1 MMVQRSKYQ
10 LEMCLRDALR
20 PLGEG
25 WNLDVI
31 EAIADQYHVKF
42 SDRSESSISEIEC
55 ALRELLGSSANL
67 FIDRFYAE
75 LERAGHKL

>member
-1 MMVQRSKYQ
+1 
-10 LEMCLRDALR
+10 LNALK

-31 EAIADQYHVKF
+31 EAMVEQYRVRFKDESDASIDQ
-42 SDRSESSISEIEC
+42 IEC

-75 LERAGHKL
+75 LRRSGKKL

>member
-1 MMVQRSKYQ
+1 MMAQRGNYH
-10 LEMCLRDALR
+10 LEACLRDALS

-25 WNLDVI
+25 WNIDVI
-31 EAIADQYHVKF
+31 EAIAEQYQVKF
-42 SDRSESSISEIEC
+42 RDESDASIGQIEC

-75 LERAGHKL
+75 LKRAGYSL

>member
-1 MMVQRSKYQ
+1 MMSQSNYH
-10 LEMCLRDALR
+10 LEACLRDALR

-31 EAIADQYHVKF
+31 EAIADHYDVKF
-42 SDRSESSISEIEC
+42 VDESDASIGKIEC
-55 ALRELLGSSANL
+55 ALRELLGSSADL

-75 LERAGHKL
+75 LKNAGFAV